1 MLEINNAKIN
11 KEMEELLNSFEFID
25 KPNFKNYDSCDI
37 EDDYITL
44 YREDEYERDE
54 YDNYVISKEGITR
67 RFKRNNMTGVF
78 VEY

>member
-54 YDNYVISKEGITR
+54 YDNYVISKEGMTR